1 MTNVPEPEDA
11 DDIVLPPETAEQMRR
26 VAERAA
32 TRLYPGRTDEILRK
46 ISPAMDDLMQSI
58 LQRHPPR
65 EQLDDMGDRIVAST
79 PALAEAREHLD
90 EMFRRNIAPGG
101 QWASLWD
108 FSAQAAANASSDE
121 KLYPPP
127 ELDEREKPEGPA
139 ARKENSPRAFFGKHA
154 VTVRSIDQFLH
165 VIATIQS
172 NYSGRRL
179 VWRGQQDAA
188 WAVQSSL
195 HRHLVKMEGSDGS
208 EEHLVDYEQRAF
220 AVASQWGIPT
230 TPAMS
235 FLSLLQHNG
244 APTRLLDVSVDPN
257 VASWFAVEPGPKLE
271 TKAARIVVWA
281 VRKPDPDLPT
291 EDATPFW
298 HEWESEDLRRKLD
311 WGTGTSMWPWFPP
324 AAGNERMRAQ
334 RAGFLIGASSIV
346 TTPVADLYSEYFG
359 EHWNTTEI
367 ANATSFL
374 GVPVPYDH
382 RPSQHTAIPEDLRRY
397 VPFVTIHIPPSFKP
411 KLRRYLEQTAGLST
425 ATIYPDLSGLVRDL
439 KSSTMEYRVAGIRDS
454 RPLADRIR

>member
-1 MTNVPEPEDA
+1 MPEPDDA
-11 DDIVLPPETAEQMRR
+11 DDIVLPPETEEQMRR

-32 TRLYPGRTDEILRK
+32 ARLYPGRTDEILRK
-46 ISPAMDDLMQSI
+46 ISPAMDDLMHGI
-58 LQRHPPR
+58 LQRHPLR
-65 EQLDDMGDRIVAST
+65 EQLDEMGDRIIESS
-79 PALAEAREHLD
+79 PALAEVRERMD
-90 EMFRRNIAPGG
+90 EVLRRSILPGG
-101 QWASLWD
+101 QWASLLD
-108 FSAQAAANASSDE
+108 FSARAAANASSDE

-127 ELDEREKPEGPA
+127 ELDGGEKPAGPA

-179 VWRGQQDAA
+179 VWRGQQNAA
-188 WAVQSSL
+188 WPVQSSL
-195 HRHLVKMEGSDGS
+195 HRHLVEMEGSDGS

-271 TKAARIVVWA
+271 SKAARVVVWA
-281 VRKPDPDLPT
+281 LKKSTPDFPT
-291 EDATPFW
+291 ENATPFW
-298 HEWESEDLRRKLD
+298 HEWDSEDLRRKLD

-324 AAGNERMRAQ
+324 AAGNDRMRAQ

-359 EHWNTTEI
+359 EQWNTTEI

-374 GVPVPYDH
+374 GVPVPYDR
-382 RPSQHTAIPEDLRRY
+382 RPSQHAAIPKDLRRF

-411 KLRRYLEQTAGLST
+411 TLRYYLEETAGLST
-425 ATIYPDLSGLVRDL
+425 ATIYPDLMGLVKDL
-439 KSSTMEYRVAGIRDS
+439 KSPTMEYRVTRTG
-454 RPLADRIR
+454 PHFP